1 MVKSYIIQKKSKKQK
16 KPALNGKVQI
26 LFPLNANTVNL
37 KGKYYVQHHLLNMYN
52 SAPCKNHEYLLYMG
66 DSKKEVRDAIEKDY
80 PMVDAKKI
88 DFKADGAPTVPIKTM
103 ASVIEEKELQKVVAA
118 VQETQAVQ
126 AGSSEDVAKEDK
138 GSNDKNSVSLEK
150 TIQSVKS
157 VIDDVDNGNTILAYY
172 EGEELCLAGAYQ
184 YDGVATQGG
193 YTVKYANTNSVL
205 KSKDFYAVSKKTNV
219 VKRASN
225 VKEDE
230 IQDYIFVNGWSRAN
244 VLCSLRHNTSEERVY
259 MVKEIQSNRVFTL
272 DRKLMK
278 AMIIEKPLLSSKYDI
293 MVFSSKQAADKHL
306 AQKKLI
312 PEYLENVNFSPE
324 ATYIYTDGSADVGEN
339 AKECDCCGW
348 AFVVYKNGKEVFCKS
363 NAHPLRGND
372 KRATHLAEF
381 LAVINAMNYAI
392 NNPTPELVILYDNV
406 SVFNL
411 ALAESSSD
419 IELFQK
425 YTEYV
430 REKWSVLEEMDT
442 KITMYHVKSHS
453 GIVGNEKADRLAR
466 EAVMSAMEYF

>member
-1 MVKSYIIQKKSKKQK
+1 MVKSYIILNKSKHQA

-26 LFPLNANTVNL
+26 IFPINANTVIL
-37 KGKYYVQHHLLNMYN
+37 KGKYYVQHQFLNLYN
-52 SAPCKNHEYLLYMG
+52 SLPCKKNEYIIYMG
-66 DSKKEVRDAIEKDY
+66 DSEREVRNAITKDY
-80 PMVDAKKI
+80 PTVDAEKI
-88 DFKADGAPTVPIKTM
+88 NFNADGAPTVPIKTM
-103 ASVIEEKELQKVVAA
+103 ASVEEEKELQKVVSA
-118 VQETQAVQ
+118 VQEAQAVQ
-126 AGSSEDVAKEDK
+126 ARASEDVVKED
-138 GSNDKNSVSLEK
+138 GANTGKNSVSLGK
-150 TIQSVKS
+150 TIQSVKN

-193 YTVKYANTNSVL
+193 YSVKYANANSVL
-205 KSKDFYAVSKKTNV
+205 NSKDFYAVSKKTNV

-230 IQDYIFVNGWSRAN
+230 IQDYIFVNGWRRAN

-278 AMIIEKPLLSSKYDI
+278 AMILEKPLLSSKYDI
-293 MVFSSKQAADKHL
+293 MVFSSKQAADRHL

-324 ATYIYTDGSADVGEN
+324 ATYIYTDGSSAVGEN
-339 AKECDCCGW
+339 AKKCDCCGW
-348 AFVVYKNGKEVFCKS
+348 AFVVYKNGKEIFCKS
-363 NAHPLRGND
+363 NAHPLRENN
-372 KRATHLAEF
+372 KRAVHLAEF
-381 LAVINAMNYAI
+381 LAVINAMDYAL
-392 NNPTPELVILYDNV
+392 NNPTSELVILYDNV

-425 YTEYV
+425 YTAYV
-430 REKWSVLEEMDT
+430 REKWTALEEMGT
-442 KITMYHVKSHS
+442 KIAMYHVKSHS
-453 GIVGNEKADRLAR
+453 GIEGNEKADRLAR
-466 EAVMSAMEYF
+466 EAALSTMEYF